1 MAWPAY
7 TFDSVLEVVRTLG
20 TAQALN
26 DEPDRQLDYQL
37 CTVPGSRLKF
47 RGPLPNFAKPFVA
60 VLGGNE
66 TFGKYVADPFP
77 DLLSGCCGLPVA
89 NLGIPQA
96 GLTLFSEERLL
107 LDLASDAEVTV
118 LQVLGAQN
126 MSNRLYSVHARRND
140 RFLGASP
147 PLREMF
153 PDVDF
158 AEINFTGHLI
168 STLKETSEAAF
179 GVLVEELKCAWVQRM
194 RRILSLIE
202 SKVVLVWI
210 TDQGNRTTSEEH
222 EKREP
227 HFITCAMIDDLED
240 AIDGLV
246 KVPVNGASSDKVFP
260 AQERE
265 AALTLPGQQ
274 DHSSIAEALAPIV
287 TDLARAPG
295 PRVPRA
301 GRIDQSSFSISSGT
315 AVNKS
320 ATRP

>member
-1 MAWPAY
+1 M
-7 TFDSVLEVVRTLG
+7 
-20 TAQALN
+20 N

-37 CTVPGSRLKF
+37 CTLPGSRLKF
-47 RGPLPNFAKPFVA
+47 RGPIPNLRRPFVA

-66 TFGKYVADPFP
+66 TFGKYVGDPFP
-77 DLLSGCCGLPVA
+77 NLLSDWCGLPVA
-89 NLGIPQA
+89 NLAVPQA

-107 LDLASDAEVTV
+107 LDLASGAEVTV

-140 RFLGASP
+140 RFIGASP
-147 PLREMF
+147 ALREMF

-168 STLKETSEAAF
+168 STLKDTSEDAF
-179 GVLVEELKCAWVQRM
+179 GVLVNELKWAWVQRM

-210 TDQGNRTTSEEH
+210 TDQGNQTVADQH
-222 EKREP
+222 EQSEP
-227 HFITCAMIDDLED
+227 HFITRPMIDDLGD
-240 AIDGLV
+240 AVDRLV
-246 KVPVNGASSDKVFP
+246 EVPLNGVSTLNDKIYP
-260 AQERE
+260 AREKE

-274 DHSSIAEALAPIV
+274 DHSCIAEALAPIV
-287 TDLARAPG
+287 TELARAPG
-295 PRVPRA
+295 PRVPQAR
-301 GRIDQSSFSISSGT
+301 GIDQSSFSISSGT